1 MHITVTRD
9 AGSVHHAMTDVAVV
23 SLRSPA
29 QRDFQC
35 YTAHASRVRTCGRPQ
50 RPCIASRK
58 QAAFV
63 MSGRRVSR
71 QGWGWDAVTTRGDLR
86 TGAWASGHV
95 VRAKSRVTGGYDVGK
110 SWSSHFC
117 WDCCMRARS

>member
-1 MHITVTRD
+1 MLHRPRLSC
-9 AGSVHHAMTDVAVV
+9 AN
-23 SLRSPA
+23 L
-29 QRDFQC
+29 
-35 YTAHASRVRTCGRPQ
+35 RPQ
-50 RPCIASRK
+50 RPCIASRE
-58 QAAFV
+58 QAEFV

-71 QGWGWDAVTTRGDLR
+71 QGVELGRGDNPRDLR

-110 SWSSHFC
+110 SWLSYFC